1 MRMLTARLMTARLDP
16 RRSVRSGSAM
26 SGALALALAL
36 TTGVSACGNDA
47 PNPAGTESETAPKT
61 PDVLLD
67 ALTGAAEFPSFET
80 GHPAD
85 LSPLSAAERAVIDKA
100 NERAEMLRT
109 RELELRL
116 PPGSSVRLEQIRHAF
131 PIGVA
136 IDLRKLSEPD
146 DLTWFTDTVAANFN
160 FAVLESEVKWT
171 YTETDEGVRDYSL
184 ADAVVEWGDANGLRI
199 KGHTLMWGNAPPL
212 SSSGIPDWLLK
223 AFPEPDLSDEDR
235 SALRAIVERH
245 VTDTM
250 QQYAGRVSAWD
261 VTNETLQPFAQW
273 FIQRLGEDITEDAF
287 HWARAAAPQS
297 TLIMN
302 EWITELFTDIGG
314 PTAAQVRD
322 RVRVLLDAGVPI
334 DALGI
339 QAHFVPGLA
348 YIGGDPDLSH
358 RLALDEY
365 AGILDTLAEA
375 GLPVHITE
383 FNVIAPDD
391 PDLRA
396 AQMEALM
403 RVWWGHPAVGEIG
416 FWSVWNRVSGKTR
429 FGPGLWDDDQV
440 LTKHGSAALH
450 LINDEWRTSAETT
463 VEGDGTATLRA
474 VPGDYILEWTTD
486 GETAFATFA
495 LPSGTTPFV
504 VADE

>member
-1 MRMLTARLMTARLDP
+1 
-16 RRSVRSGSAM
+16 M

-212 SSSGIPDWLLK
+212 SSSGIPDWLLER
-223 AFPEPDLSDEDR
+223 FPDADLSNEDEEE
-235 SALRAIVERH
+235 LRAIVKRH

-250 QQYAGRVSAWD
+250 QHYSGRVETWD

-273 FIQRLGEDITEDAF
+273 FIDRLGEEITEDAF
-287 HWARAAAPQS
+287 RWAREAAPNG
-297 TLIMN
+297 TLVMN
-302 EWITELFTDIGG
+302 EWITEVFTGIGG
-314 PTAAQVRD
+314 PSAAEVRD
-322 RVRVLLDAGVPI
+322 RVRDLLEKGVPV

-339 QAHFVPGLA
+339 QAHFVPGFA
-348 YIGGDPDLSH
+348 YIGGIPDMSD
-358 RLALDEY
+358 RTTIDAY
-365 AGILDTLAEA
+365 ADVLDTLAEA

-383 FNVIAPDD
+383 FNVIAPED

-403 RVWWGHPAVGEIG
+403 RVWWGHAAVEEIG
-416 FWSVWNRVSGKTR
+416 FWSVWNRVSGKR
-429 FGPGLWDDDQV
+429 KFGPGLWDDDRE
-440 LTKHGSAALH
+440 LTKHGSAAIR
-450 LINDEWRTSAETT
+450 LINDEWRTRAETT
-463 VEGDGTATLRA
+463 VGDDGTTTLRA
-474 VPGDYILEWTTD
+474 CPGDYIIEWKVGAKTSH
-486 GETAFATFA
+486 ATFT
-495 LPSGTTPFV
+495 LPLGTAPFV
-504 VADE
+504 LGVK